1 MFHGQLSA
9 PLNAAE
15 ATREKLGLLM
25 GGANTERA
33 ASDQEAKHAVGA

>member
-1 MFHGQLSA
+1 MFHGKLSE

-25 GGANTERA
+25 GGASANQPAATTE
-33 ASDQEAKHAVGA
+33 ASDAVGA